1 VRLSFAPSVL
11 ALALAA
17 ACTPPAPLTENDIA
31 SCSNGRDDDEDTL
44 VDCADPTCSLFAFCG
59 TDAGTPD
66 GGVDASFDAFG
77 LDVPDAP
84 PTCAAPLDIALVLD
98 VSSTMGAE
106 LIAIQAALPSIW
118 TRAHELDPT
127 AQFSLVV
134 FVDDVLLVNECAP
147 FATVESLVAAIETY
161 RVLAPMNRNVAD
173 PTLPNQD
180 CPENS
185 MDALFDAATE
195 CTFRSGSTRVFW
207 HATDDTFAERPAVLS
222 GEWGGG
228 VFVQSTYA
236 EAGTAMVTRNIH
248 LGSLART
255 GAGEFCGAG
264 TTLDVGIGFHTPF
277 GTQLSLPQ
285 VTNGAVW
292 DQRGLGST
300 LDLAAEMRALI
311 ERHHPCD

>member
-1 VRLSFAPSVL
+1 MRLSFAPPLLTLL
-11 ALALAA
+11 ALAS

-31 SCSNGRDDDEDTL
+31 ACSNGRDDDEDTL
-44 VDCADPTCSLFAFCG
+44 VDCADPTCSVFSFCG
-59 TDAGTPD
+59 TDAGMPD
-66 GGVDASFDAFG
+66 GGSDASFDAEG
-77 LDVPDAP
+77 LDTPP
-84 PTCAAPLDIALVLD
+84 PTCVQPLDVVLVLD
-98 VSSTMGAE
+98 VSATMDGE
-106 LIAIQAALPSIW
+106 LAAIQAALPAVW
-118 TRAHELDPT
+118 ARAHELDPT

-147 FATVESLVAAIETY
+147 FPTLEVLVASIETY

-173 PTLPNQD
+173 ATLPNQD

-185 MDALFDAATE
+185 LDALFDAATD
-195 CTFRSGSTRVFW
+195 CSFRSASTRIFW

-236 EAGTAMVTRNIH
+236 EASTAMVSRNIH
-248 LGSLART
+248 LGSLARS

-264 TTLDVGIGFHTPF
+264 TSPDVGTGFFTPF
-277 GTQLSLPQ
+277 GTQLTLPQ
-285 VTNGAVW
+285 LTGGAVW
-292 DQRGLGST
+292 DQRELATLGLAGE
-300 LDLAAEMRALI
+300 LLALI